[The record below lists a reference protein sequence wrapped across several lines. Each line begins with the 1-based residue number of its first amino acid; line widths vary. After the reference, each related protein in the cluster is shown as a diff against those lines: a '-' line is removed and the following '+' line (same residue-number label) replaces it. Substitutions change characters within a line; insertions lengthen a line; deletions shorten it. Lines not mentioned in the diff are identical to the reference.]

1 MLFLVVVVR
10 AILCVASLRA
20 LLATPFSHAVRLLFS
35 MATTPYSRV
44 RFEDVWAA
52 FMVDQPVREW
62 LFNRTP
68 LTKEEAWRC
77 VTNRPEPLSFSFDG
91 KAAPSN
97 TASVQNLHDF
107 ALLSTV
113 LYQARGVAL
122 GVTFGNGNRQPLLP
136 VAFRFTADNDYA
148 DNHVVVRRCAI
159 RRATPGS
166 RHLLRLQCDWFRSGL
181 LGVDYSFIPAS
192 DPDLRPSV
200 GFAVFGHRFFKQSA
214 AEQLHLASLA
224 PTSSFLDGTS
234 TLLSPEDGYVTL
246 DGCDSQFQTPCMFCA
261 YRNSVLCHCPAPL
274 RRRVIDE
281 DALYGDPITNA
292 ITIDGKSAEEVA
304 ELDASDGAVQE
315 MVWHYFSHRMKISLS
330 NGTFLTNWRYERP
343 TTPGLSQVVEAH
355 IVPYALMFNNTGSE
369 SPVIQRA
376 LTALGLAHK
385 SPQLITQSGFYS
397 EQQHHLNDDVLDDA
411 IVVDNPPS
419 YTQPNSNNAVP
430 IDSSD
435 SIPTIDVAASS
446 PSPPDLQQ
454 QTLQSQSTVV
464 TTLASTPN
472 VNSMTQYTGGS
483 NLIFEEHLLHLNVT
497 LGQTSP
503 IEDENPAPELV
514 IPTKIT
520 IPRSVLGEVA
530 KKSKKKT
537 SNSNKNNAITNA
549 NSTTEKTKRVGVA
562 KKETRKWQCDQCNA
576 VIRGKRSNLTRH
588 IQNKHAKVRAFECDS
603 CGKRFQTRLN
613 LVRHKTLVHEGR
625 PHMCTHCERTF
636 KTQEKLQ
643 KHLDTVHSPGVT
655 PLACPLCG
663 GCYGKRS
670 TLSRHVTSVHRAMSD
685 VSSAAD
691 PDADKESAVPNVQ
704 PDQPPPLATA
714 QVQP

>member
-1 MLFLVVVVR
+1 M
-10 AILCVASLRA
+10 S
-20 LLATPFSHAVRLLFS
+20 S
-35 MATTPYSRV
+35 PYPLV

-52 FMVDQPVREW
+52 FMGDPPVRQW

-91 KAAPSN
+91 QAAPSN

-107 ALLSTV
+107 ALLCTV

-136 VAFRFTADNDYA
+136 VAYRFTGDTDYA

-200 GFAVFGHRFFKQSA
+200 GFAVFGHRFFKQSV

-224 PTSSFLDGTS
+224 PTPSFLDGS
-234 TLLSPEDGYVTL
+234 SPLLSPADGFVTL

-261 YRNSVLCHCPAPL
+261 YRNAVLCHCPAPL
-274 RRRVIDE
+274 RRRVAND
-281 DALYGDPITNA
+281 DAIYGESPTALTNVGA
-292 ITIDGKSAEEVA
+292 NAAEAA

-343 TTPGLSQVVEAH
+343 SAPGMSQVVEAH

-376 LTALGLAHK
+376 LTALGLASK
-385 SPQLITQSGFYS
+385 SPQLITQSVYYN
-397 EQQHHLNDDVLDDA
+397 EQLDGDMLDNA
-411 IVVDNPPS
+411 IVVENPPT
-419 YTQPNSNNAVP
+419 YTQPTGIQENVVSVA
-430 IDSSD
+430 IDPTE
-435 SIPTIDVAASS
+435 SIPTIDVATTSS
-446 PSPPDLQQ
+446 PLPTEENTIAATPDL
-454 QTLQSQSTVV
+454 SH
-464 TTLASTPN
+464 A
-472 VNSMTQYTGGS
+472 TQLGDGGGS
-483 NLIFEEHLLHLNVT
+483 NLIFEEHLMHLNVT

-503 IEDENPAPELV
+503 IEETKPAAAPSVEQPAKLS
-514 IPTKIT
+514 
-520 IPRSVLGEVA
+520 IPRSVVSEVA
-530 KKSKKKT
+530 KRSRKK
-537 SNSNKNNAITNA
+537 A
-549 NSTTEKTKRVGVA
+549 STAAEKPKRVGVA

-588 IQNKHAKVRAFECDS
+588 IMNKHAKVRAFECDT

-613 LVRHKTLVHEGR
+613 LVRHQTLVHEGR
-625 PHMCTHCERTF
+625 PYMCTHCERTF

-691 PDADKESAVPNVQ
+691 PEADKESTVPTVQ
-704 PDQPPPLATA
+704 PEQRPQLARI
-714 QVQP
+714 